1 MVKIIPLPHKDI
13 SKELNDDLRNKLS
26 GIGLIF
32 DKTDKA
38 KTPQFAKMALKD
50 LVYLD
55 KKLERFELRNKLPRI
70 KSILEEICESKC
82 PSNELFKAGIEDYE
96 YIIKVLDD
104 LLPPFRLPPELA

>member
-38 KTPQFAKMALKD
+38 KTPQ
-50 LVYLD
+50 
-55 KKLERFELRNKLPRI
+55 FELRNKLPRI